1 VKKAQ
6 VLTRFMLLA
15 IVWVMLGAAAGAVIG
30 TALVGW
36 AGWLLFG
43 LAVAAITLLAWGAF
57 TPNSPLFGRVIDGH
71 GAPDRVLAL
80 TFDDGPSAET
90 TPQVLAVL
98 RERNVLATFF
108 VLGRHAKEHP
118 ELVAEIRAD
127 GHQVASHGYDHALLT
142 FATMDQVTGQLELA
156 EAAIAEASGADPTP
170 FFRAPHGFRN
180 LFVHRAA
187 EGRGYRIVG
196 WTKGVWDTAKPG
208 VETIVRRSVSGFRP
222 GAILLLHDGDGSG
235 NGDDRTQTAEAVPLI
250 VDAAHDAGYRLV
262 TVSEL
267 AEIAPV
273 RRVSRLRLVILVAIV
288 AALVELGLRKLDLSA
303 VDRIDIAWWYVLFAL
318 IANIASV
325 LAKATVW
332 KAALDTVPHTER
344 TRYRDVIPALFIG
357 FLLNTVLLARLGE
370 IARIAV
376 LRRRLQHRGIDLEAS
391 VAAGTVLSEQLM
403 MGVAL
408 VVVLVATAFVTSAPH
423 WAFRGLIGLVAVLVI
438 LALALAGMALLSRYR
453 RRTRP
458 AEADFARAWWAAAL
472 AALASVA
479 HGLSAGLRLFRYPKP
494 AAIALLAA
502 LASWLTQ
509 IAGIFWT
516 LDAFGIRK
524 GVSAAALVFLVSTL
538 IQLFPIVPGNIGSF
552 QFAVAYPL
560 AQTYNVDLGRAIAFS
575 IGLQIIEAALATGIG
590 FVFLSREGLSF
601 AEARRLPARE

>member
-1 VKKAQ
+1 MKKAQ

-15 IVWVMLGAAAGAVIG
+15 IIWVLLGAAAGAVIG

-43 LAVAAITLLAWGAF
+43 IAVAAIAVLAWGAF
-57 TPNSPLFGRVIDGH
+57 TPNSPLFGRVIDGN
-71 GAPDRVLAL
+71 GTPDRVIAL

-90 TPQVLAVL
+90 TPRVLDEL
-98 RERNVLATFF
+98 RERDVQATFF
-108 VLGRHAKEHP
+108 VLGRHATEHP
-118 ELVAEIRAD
+118 ELVAEIRAS

-142 FATMDQVTGQLELA
+142 FATTDQVTGQLARTEVA
-156 EAAIAEASGADPTP
+156 ISEAAGEDPTP

-180 LFVHRAA
+180 VFVHRAA
-187 EGRGYRIVG
+187 EGRGYRVVG

-208 VETIVRRSVSGFRP
+208 VEKIVSRSVAGFRP

-235 NGDDRTQTAEAVPLI
+235 QGDDRSQTAAAVPQI
-250 VDAAHDAGYRLV
+250 VDAAHDAGYRFV

-267 AEIAPV
+267 AEMAPV
-273 RRVSRLRLVILVAIV
+273 RRVSRVRLVVIVAIV

-303 VDRIDIAWWYVLFAL
+303 IDRIDIAWWYVLFAL
-318 IANIASV
+318 VANLASV

-332 KAALDTVPHTER
+332 KAALDTVPDTESA
-344 TRYRDVIPALFIG
+344 RYRDVVPALFIG

-376 LRRRLQHRGIDLEAS
+376 LRRRLLHRGVDVDATVI
-391 VAAGTVLSEQLM
+391 AGTVLSEQLM

-408 VVVLVATAFVTSAPH
+408 VIVLVATAFVTSAPS
-423 WAFRGLIGLVAVLVI
+423 WAFRGLIGLVVVLAI
-438 LALALAGMALLSRYR
+438 LAGALAGMALLARYR

-458 AEADFARAWWAAAL
+458 SEADYARAWWAALLVAIT
-472 AALASVA
+472 SVA

-494 AAIALLAA
+494 AAIALTAA
-502 LASWLTQ
+502 LVSWLTQ
-509 IAGIFWT
+509 IAGIYWT
-516 LDAFGIRK
+516 LDAFGIHE
-524 GVSAAALVFLVSTL
+524 GWSAAALVFLVSTL

-560 AQTYNVDLGRAIAFS
+560 AQTYNVDIGRAIAFS
-575 IGLQIIEAALATGIG
+575 IGLQVIEAALATGIG
-590 FVFLSREGLSF
+590 FIYLSREGLSF

>member
-1 VKKAQ
+1 MKKAQ

-15 IVWVMLGAAAGAVIG
+15 IIWVLLGAAAGAVLG

-43 LAVAAITLLAWGAF
+43 IAVAAIAVLAWGAF

-71 GAPDRVLAL
+71 GTPDRVLAL

-90 TPQVLAVL
+90 TPRVLAEL
-98 RERNVLATFF
+98 RERDVQATFF
-108 VLGRHAKEHP
+108 VLGRHATEHP
-118 ELVAEIRAD
+118 ELVAEIRAS

-142 FATMDQVTGQLELA
+142 FATTDQVTGQLARTEVA
-156 EAAIAEASGADPTP
+156 ISEAAGEDPTP

-180 LFVHRAA
+180 VFVHRAA
-187 EGRGYRIVG
+187 EGRGYRVVG

-208 VETIVRRSVSGFRP
+208 VEKIVRRSVSGFRP

-235 NGDDRTQTAEAVPLI
+235 QGDDRSQTAAAVPQI
-250 VDAAHDAGYRLV
+250 VDAAHDAGYRFV

-267 AEIAPV
+267 AELAPE
-273 RRVSRLRLVILVAIV
+273 RRVSRVRLVVIVAIV

-303 VDRIDIAWWYVLFAL
+303 IDRIDIAWWYVLFAVA
-318 IANIASV
+318 ANLASV

-332 KAALDTVPHTER
+332 KAALDTVPDTENA
-344 TRYRDVIPALFIG
+344 RYRDVVPALFIG

-376 LRRRLQHRGIDLEAS
+376 LRRRLLHRGIDVDAT
-391 VAAGTVLSEQLM
+391 VIAGTVLSEQLM

-408 VVVLVATAFVTSAPH
+408 VIVLVATAFVTSAPS
-423 WAFRGLIGLVAVLVI
+423 WAFRGLIGLVVVLAI
-438 LALALAGMALLSRYR
+438 LAGALAGMALLARYR

-458 AEADFARAWWAAAL
+458 SEADYARAWWAALLVAIT
-472 AALASVA
+472 SVA
-479 HGLSAGLRLFRYPKP
+479 HGISAGLRLFRYPRA
-494 AAIALLAA
+494 AAIALAAA
-502 LASWLTQ
+502 LVSWLTQ
-509 IAGIFWT
+509 IAGIYWT
-516 LDAFGIRK
+516 LDAFGIHE
-524 GVSAAALVFLVSTL
+524 GWSAAALVFLVSTL

-560 AQTYNVDLGRAIAFS
+560 AQTYNVDIGRAIAFS
-575 IGLQIIEAALATGIG
+575 IGLQVIEAALATGIG
-590 FVFLSREGLSF
+590 FIYLSREGLSF

>member
-1 VKKAQ
+1 VRKAQ

-15 IVWVMLGAAAGAVIG
+15 IVWVLLGAAAGAVIG

-43 LAVAAITLLAWGAF
+43 VAVAAIALLAWGAF

-71 GAPDRVLAL
+71 GTPDRVMAL

-90 TPQVLAVL
+90 TPRVLEEL
-98 RERNVLATFF
+98 RERDVHATFF
-108 VLGRHAKEHP
+108 VLGRHAAEHP
-118 ELVAEIRAD
+118 ELVAEIRAS

-142 FATMDQVTGQLELA
+142 FATTDQVTGQLERTEVA
-156 EAAIAEASGADPTP
+156 ISKAAGEDPTP

-180 LFVHRAA
+180 IFVHRAA

-208 VETIVRRSVSGFRP
+208 VEKIVRRSVSGFRP

-235 NGDDRTQTAEAVPLI
+235 QGDDRSQTAAAVPQI
-250 VDAAHDAGYRLV
+250 VDAAHDAGYRFV

-267 AEIAPV
+267 AEIAPE
-273 RRVSRLRLVILVAIV
+273 RRVSRVRLAVIVAIV

-303 VDRIDIAWWYVLFAL
+303 IDRIDIAWWYVLFAL
-318 IANIASV
+318 AANLASV

-332 KAALDTVPHTER
+332 KAALDTVPDTENA
-344 TRYRDVIPALFIG
+344 RYRDVVPALFIG

-376 LRRRLQHRGIDLEAS
+376 LRRRLLHRGIDVDAT
-391 VAAGTVLSEQLM
+391 VIAGTVLSEQLM

-408 VVVLVATAFVTSAPH
+408 VIVLVATAFVTSAPS
-423 WAFRGLIGLVAVLVI
+423 WAFRGLIGLVVVLAI
-438 LALALAGMALLSRYR
+438 LAGALAGMALLARYR

-458 AEADFARAWWAAAL
+458 SEADYARAWWAAAL
-472 AALASVA
+472 VAMTSVA
-479 HGLSAGLRLFRYPKP
+479 HGISAGLRLFRYPKS
-494 AAIALLAA
+494 AAIALVSA
-502 LASWLTQ
+502 LVSWLTQ
-509 IAGIFWT
+509 IAGIYWT
-516 LDAFGIRK
+516 LDAFGIHE
-524 GVSAAALVFLVSTL
+524 GWSAAALVFLVSTL

-560 AQTYNVDLGRAIAFS
+560 AQTYNVDIGRAIAFS
-575 IGLQIIEAALATGIG
+575 IGLQVIEAALATGIG
-590 FVFLSREGLSF
+590 FIYLSREGLSF